1 MDGSERRYEYALC
14 SEYGS
19 SWKCTETLG
28 AEHVIVSGN
37 STRTVHYYAENG
49 DEIATDHLI
58 HVSSDFVS
66 VDFQQ
71 MTYDHSHRVIRTDYA
86 NGLHSSAE
94 WSCTGPRWET
104 DVRGLQTRYI
114 YDGAKRLVCIER
126 DSAVPVENWN
136 GMEMTSTCPDS
147 ITEMTYDG
155 AGNTLSVKNSTGDK
169 ATAVFTTYDLLGR
182 IVSRTDELGR
192 ITLYSYSPD
201 GLTTTETLP
210 TGATLVTRL
219 LPSGL
224 VAEESGTGREARYYE
239 YEGSLTSAIRKY
251 IYLDSSHRRQ
261 IGSIIYDG
269 MGRLIM
275 DEKQFPQPTLTPV
288 QGFFLFAMQGD

>member
-71 MTYDHSHRVIRTDYA
+71 MTYDHFPPGNSD
-86 NGLHSSAE
+86 GLRQWSHSSAE

-104 DVRGLQTRYI
+104 G
-114 YDGAKRLVCIER
+114 C
-126 DSAVPVENWN
+126 
-136 GMEMTSTCPDS
+136 
-147 ITEMTYDG
+147 
-155 AGNTLSVKNSTGDK
+155 
-169 ATAVFTTYDLLGR
+169 
-182 IVSRTDELGR
+182 
-192 ITLYSYSPD
+192 
-201 GLTTTETLP
+201 
-210 TGATLVTRL
+210 TRL
-219 LPSGL
+219 
-224 VAEESGTGREARYYE
+224 AD
-239 YEGSLTSAIRKY
+239 SL
-251 IYLDSSHRRQ
+251 YL
-261 IGSIIYDG
+261 
-269 MGRLIM
+269 
-275 DEKQFPQPTLTPV
+275 
-288 QGFFLFAMQGD
+288 

>member
-147 ITEMTYDG
+147 ITEMTYD
-155 AGNTLSVKNSTGDK
+155 V
-169 ATAVFTTYDLLGR
+169 
-182 IVSRTDELGR
+182 
-192 ITLYSYSPD
+192 
-201 GLTTTETLP
+201 
-210 TGATLVTRL
+210 
-219 LPSGL
+219 
-224 VAEESGTGREARYYE
+224 
-239 YEGSLTSAIRKY
+239 
-251 IYLDSSHRRQ
+251 
-261 IGSIIYDG
+261 
-269 MGRLIM
+269 
-275 DEKQFPQPTLTPV
+275 
-288 QGFFLFAMQGD
+288 

>member
-86 NGLHSSAE
+86 NGLAFL
-94 WSCTGPRWET
+94 G
-104 DVRGLQTRYI
+104 
-114 YDGAKRLVCIER
+114 
-126 DSAVPVENWN
+126 
-136 GMEMTSTCPDS
+136 GMELYRSS
-147 ITEMTYDG
+147 V
-155 AGNTLSVKNSTGDK
+155 GNGC
-169 ATAVFTTYDLLGR
+169 
-182 IVSRTDELGR
+182 
-192 ITLYSYSPD
+192 
-201 GLTTTETLP
+201 
-210 TGATLVTRL
+210 TRL
-219 LPSGL
+219 
-224 VAEESGTGREARYYE
+224 AD
-239 YEGSLTSAIRKY
+239 SL
-251 IYLDSSHRRQ
+251 YL
-261 IGSIIYDG
+261 
-269 MGRLIM
+269 
-275 DEKQFPQPTLTPV
+275 
-288 QGFFLFAMQGD
+288 